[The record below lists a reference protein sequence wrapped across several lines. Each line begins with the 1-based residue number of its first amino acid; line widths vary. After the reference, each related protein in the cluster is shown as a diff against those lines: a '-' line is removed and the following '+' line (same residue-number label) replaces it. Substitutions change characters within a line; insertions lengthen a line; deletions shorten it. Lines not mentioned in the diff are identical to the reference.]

1 MADLTVTDL
10 LISGGLGGFFY
21 WFLTYPIDV
30 IKSGLMS
37 DEAEKSKRRF
47 KGMKHCAI
55 SLYKEGGPKRFL
67 VGISPCL
74 MRSVP
79 ANAAMLMVVEQCRK
93 FVS

>member
-1 MADLTVTDL
+1 MA
-10 LISGGLGGFFY
+10 GGLGGFFY

-37 DEAEKSKRRF
+37 DHANRADRKY
-47 KGMKHCAI
+47 KGMVDCAAK
-55 SLYKEGGPKRFL
+55 LYKEGGPKRFL

-74 MRSVP
+74 MRSIP

-93 FVS
+93 YMS